1 MSDAK
6 IYLRKNGSFGAE
18 CDGVRDTGHHI
29 TEDSGRFTVY
39 SADDYEPTTI
49 CADVPRE
56 EAEKAIAADWR
67 KR

>member
-1 MSDAK
+1 MSDAT

-29 TEDSGRFTVY
+29 AEDSGRFTVY
-39 SADDYEPTTI
+39 SLDDDETPI
-49 CADVPRE
+49 AADVPRK

>member
-6 IYLRKNGSFGAE
+6 LYIRRNGSFGAE
-18 CDGVRDTGHHI
+18 CDGVQDTGYHV
-29 TEDSGRFTVY
+29 TEDSGRFTVL
-39 SADDYEPTTI
+39 SLDDDETPIAENVTR
-49 CADVPRE
+49 D